1 MKPRASLVGLGC
13 WLVLALPDARAQTP
27 AGQPG
32 TGLQA
37 GGLTP
42 PGSGQNATAPPAPGT
57 EQELAR
63 AEQEDSGRGLK
74 WFWLDGEVG
83 VEHLGLQT
91 LNAGHLVDPS
101 VTKTTQTG
109 LVVGGGAGVRLFF
122 LTVGPRFRFG
132 NFAAWRLWT
141 LDGEVGFRIPLG
153 VLEPYVTL
161 SGGYASVGS
170 FDPGNA
176 ISRSAVGING
186 WNLRAGGG
194 LDWFVSSVFSV
205 GGNLTGEMLFLSRS
219 KVSAANLGV
228 NQQSVYAA
236 DGSSI
241 GAGVT
246 LTAVAGLHF

>member
-1 MKPRASLVGLGC
+1 L
-13 WLVLALPDARAQTP
+13 
-27 AGQPG
+27 
-32 TGLQA
+32 
-37 GGLTP
+37 
-42 PGSGQNATAPPAPGT
+42 
-57 EQELAR
+57 E
-63 AEQEDSGRGLK
+63 
-74 WFWLDGEVG
+74 WFWLNGEVG

-91 LNAGHLVDPS
+91 LNSGHLVDAS

-109 LVVGGGAGVRLFF
+109 MVFGAGTGVRLFF
-122 LTVGPRFRFG
+122 LTIGPRFRFG
-132 NFAAWRLWT
+132 NFSAWRLWT

-153 VLEPYVTL
+153 AFEPYVML

-170 FDPGNA
+170 LDPGNA
-176 ISRSAVGING
+176 ISRSAVGISG

-194 LDWFVSSVFSV
+194 LDWFVSSAFSV
-205 GGNLTGEMLFLSRS
+205 GGCLTGEVLFLSRS
-219 KVSAANLGV
+219 KVTPASLGA

>member
-1 MKPRASLVGLGC
+1 MKPRATLVGLGFG
-13 WLVLALPDARAQTP
+13 LVLAVPHARAQTP
-27 AGQPG
+27 VGQPG

-42 PGSGQNATAPPAPGT
+42 PGSGQNVTVPHTPGT

-91 LNAGHLVDPS
+91 LGEGHLVDPNA
-101 VTKTTQTG
+101 TKTTQTG
-109 LVVGGGAGVRLFF
+109 LVFGGGAGVRLLF
-122 LTVGPRFRFG
+122 LTIGPRFRFG
-132 NFAAWRLWT
+132 NFSAWRLWT

-161 SGGYASVGS
+161 SAGYASLGA

-176 ISRSAVGING
+176 ISRSAVDIGG

-194 LDWFVSSVFSV
+194 LDWFASSVFSV
-205 GGNLTGEMLFLSRS
+205 GGSLTGEMLFLSRS
-219 KVSAANLGV
+219 RVSGANLGA

-236 DGSSI
+236 DASSI